1 MQNILLIAGIYLILI
16 NICGLAAMGIDKSKA
31 RRSAWRIPEKT
42 LFLISIIGGSL
53 GTLMGMYIFRHKTK
67 HWYFVVFMPVIL
79 LLHIVILAYIIM
91 TYF

>member
-67 HWYFVVFMPVIL
+67 HCYFVVFMPVIL